1 MNKKLLIVED
11 ERLVAEDLKNTVS
24 SFQYDVVG
32 IAATG
37 IDAISMAEQFQPDL
51 ILMDIMLEGDM
62 TGIEAAKVIY
72 QKQKTPVIFL
82 TAYADEETLDGA
94 IESDPYAYLIKPFRD
109 RDLKI
114 TLKMAFNLINKNK

>member
-24 SFQYDVVG
+24 GFNYDVVG
-32 IAATG
+32 IVASG
-37 IDAISMAEQFQPDL
+37 EDAIAMAKKFQPDL
-51 ILMDIMLEGDM
+51 ILMDIMLEGSM
-62 TGIEAAKVIY
+62 TGIEAAKIIY
-72 QKQKTPVIFL
+72 DSQQTPIIFL

-94 IESDPYAYLIKPFRD
+94 IESNPYAYLIKPFRD

-114 TLKMAFNLINKNK
+114 TLKMAFNLINKKK